1 MNEELIN
8 ALKILLSD
16 TVALK
21 YKAQG
26 YHWNVEGPDFK
37 PWHSFFGDIYDNM
50 SGATDELAEWIRMID
65 LNAYAPFKLTRF
77 SELTTVPETEV
88 SSNPLEMAADL
99 ASAIDAVTVKYVDA
113 FDMATSA
120 RQQGLANFFADRQ
133 TAHQKLSWMLRASLV
148 NN

>member
-8 ALKILLSD
+8 ALKVLLSD

-99 ASAIDAVTVKYVDA
+99 VSAIDAITVKYVDA